1 MMNELKH
8 HEILA
13 AIREQVTPAAHEYL
27 CGVCDGIEQELI
39 GIALR
44 QGIDAAVAEAE
55 LLTPPEFRMTA
66 DEIERLDA

>member
-13 AIREQVTPAAHEYL
+13 AIREQVTPATHEYL

-44 QGIDAAVAEAE
+44 QGIDAAVDEAE